1 MGTPTDQNSGKRKA
15 GLSGNDSPGMSKV
28 NDPCLVKT
36 LPQRKSGGVIYI
48 LPNLLTTASLFAG
61 FYAIMSSRLGQFEAA
76 CIALLAAMVMDML
89 DGRIARM
96 TNTTSEFG
104 SEYDSLADMVS
115 FGVTPA
121 LVLYEWVLF
130 EFGRVGSI
138 AAFLFLAC
146 AALRL
151 ARFNTHSSEEKRFFS
166 GMPSPAA
173 AAVLGAMVWVGY
185 DNELSGLL
193 YNYAALILCVVS
205 ALAMVSNVQY
215 RSFKDFDLK
224 GHMPFIALIGVV
236 LVVALIAVDPP
247 LFFLGLALTYLISG
261 PLLEG
266 FESWRSSKAD
276 KRADDSVDNS

>member
-1 MGTPTDQNSGKRKA
+1 MGSPTDQNSNKRKA
-15 GLSGNDSPGMSKV
+15 GLTETGSAGAAKV
-28 NDPCLVKT
+28 NDPKLVKT

-61 FYAIMSSRLGQFEAA
+61 FYAIMSSRSGQFEAA

-130 EFGRVGSI
+130 EFGRVGSF

-151 ARFNTHSSEEKRFFS
+151 ARFNTHSGDEKRFFS

-173 AAVLGAMVWVGY
+173 AAVLGSMVWVGY
-185 DNELSGLL
+185 DNELSGLF
-193 YNYAALILCVVS
+193 NYAALILCVVS
-205 ALAMVSNVQY
+205 ALAMVSNIQY

-224 GHMPFIALIGVV
+224 GHMPFVALIGVV
-236 LVVALIAVDPP
+236 LIVALIAVDPP
-247 LFFLGLALTYLISG
+247 LFFLGLAIAYLVSG
-261 PLLEG
+261 PLLGG
-266 FESWRSSKAD
+266 FESWRSSKAE
-276 KRADDSVDNS
+276 KRVDDSVNNS